1 MAIITPIDLVMADFE
16 IPDDDDFEDDP
27 DDLDFEEDEDDNE
40 QGDEPLDP

>member
-1 MAIITPIDLVMADFE
+1 MAMADFE